1 MSTPLPFSDFLL
13 LLRQRGYDVGI
24 EQYKDVARLCETLGA
39 EAARDRRLL
48 SRSLAAVLSG
58 CSKKASDLNR
68 EKKAREI
75 ESLFFEHYAL
85 AIKDDEE
92 LTRSQPEAIQ
102 KGLLREGLANL
113 QAPRARRWK
122 PALSVAI
129 GIVLLVGVGVF
140 VSRKYI
146 SPRTPVT
153 PSQPAAPT
161 PTMGQGTNGQNGAP
175 TKPGVTPPAPTLPR
189 PDLGPDIVH
198 HHWLRAASVALP
210 APLVVFLL
218 LYAFIRRRRLRGW
231 AKEYWR
237 EVRNELGGAEEVS
250 IDFGKLLPPA
260 LNRGDLEDMATILG
274 RSEDRPSNRELDGEK
289 TIRATLAKGTLPQLV
304 YRRQP
309 TARTVLLLCDVS
321 SDMRP
326 WNRRSEALIDGL
338 RRRSVPLVMRYFD
351 GQAER
356 VSERPHGPRQPL
368 SQVQK
373 LYPDAALLVL
383 SAGVGATAYDREDLS
398 RLAPWLTVCQKYR
411 LRVWLHPVL
420 NRKRWRQVLKRRDF
434 PLRVLPMSRKGLLA
448 AAYDLAQEPER
459 RRHIAQADAS
469 PERAATSADEQRL
482 KQLLP
487 LWPDAPLE
495 LGAYLLHKFCP
506 GAPEETLLRVLAA
519 SREASGQRLRFTE
532 EEMSRWLTE
541 LQDSE
546 KHLLKPNEIQQR
558 LEEQA
563 RRELLR
569 VLRQHEPAER
579 NGTEHMQWRLRCA
592 LQQLYLHDADD
603 HNVKAAMATLAELA
617 QGPLWEDVAEAMASL
632 GVPLYQQP
640 KGKPTRALA
649 APVQE
654 KLQAQ
659 VLGLIRATA
668 GGKVVVPRGGSGTA
682 QPTVG
687 QSRPGVFH
695 RPGRWELVPT
705 LLVLLLCMA
714 GVYQRGTWKDTIPH
728 EESYQIQR
736 KGSTD
741 SPEAELVITAQ
752 RASTPTKVSLCR
764 NATCRE
770 ADTELLLGGEGVRQI
785 VKRERE
791 DRSYHVRARLPSGAW
806 AYSKQILVPGYQ
818 PPVMGELLVHFTAE
832 GHAVGRVPF
841 TAIDAGGK
849 GIEGVADEK
858 LRLRIGAVRVVG
870 EHKPYQPF
878 SIESEVRANAVQT
891 VSLDLGKPVQPGAV
905 KPATGFV
912 KVRLIAQADG
922 RPLGGLKWTLSD
934 AKGKVSRATSAGQE
948 LEVLSGPVQIRVD
961 DPGYEAQLKQIVVRA
976 GEHATVDV
984 LLTAHR
990 PPLLTRSEE
999 FLKSLRYPTPSQL
1012 LSVLPSP
1019 SVDEAVPPRA
1029 GLDHPLPDMSASDAR
1044 RAVAVGEMIKIL
1056 GGSFLM
1062 GSEDGDDDE
1071 KPAHNE
1077 QVATFWMDKY
1087 EVTMEQY
1094 AECVKAVRCTKPGSG
1109 SFCNANQPGKEKHP
1123 ANCVSWND
1131 ARQYCHWVGKRVP
1144 SENEWEYAAKGPQA
1158 KKYPWGDDD
1167 PTKEPCWNRSEGT
1180 CAVGSKPQDKS
1191 WAGIM
1196 DLGGNVLEWVQD
1208 AWRVN
1213 YSPMSPTNSALRVV
1227 RGAAWFDRDPGYLR
1241 GANRGGLTPTYR
1253 GLNVGFRCARTE

>member
-1 MSTPLPFSDFLL
+1 MSAPLPFSDFLL

-48 SRSLAAVLSG
+48 SRGLAAVLSG
-58 CSKKASDLNR
+58 CSKKASDLSR
-68 EKKAREI
+68 ETKAREI
-75 ESLFFEHYAL
+75 EALFFEHYAL

-92 LTRSQPEAIQ
+92 LTRSQPEAIH

-113 QAPRARRWK
+113 QAPRSRRWK
-122 PALSVAI
+122 LALSVVL
-129 GIVLLVGVGVF
+129 GVVLLVGVGVF
-140 VSRKYI
+140 VSRKHV

-153 PSQPAAPT
+153 PLQTAAPTPALQTAAPT
-161 PTMGQGTNGQNGAP
+161 PTLGQGTNGQNSEP
-175 TKPGVTPPAPTLPR
+175 PKPKVTPPAPTLAK
-189 PDLGPDIVH
+189 PDLGPEIVRY
-198 HHWLRAASVALP
+198 HWLRSAAVALP

-218 LYAFIRRRRLRGW
+218 LYSFIRRRRLRSW

-309 TARTVLLLCDVS
+309 AARTVLLLCDVS

-326 WNRRSEALIDGL
+326 WTRRSEALIDGL
-338 RRRSVPLVMRYFD
+338 RRRSVPLVVRYFD
-351 GQAER
+351 GQAEQ

-398 RLAPWLTVCQKYR
+398 RLALWLTVCQKYR

-420 NRKRWRQVLKRRDF
+420 NRRRWRQVLKRRDF

-482 KQLLP
+482 KQLLT

-506 GAPEETLLRVLAA
+506 GAPEETLLRVLAV

-546 KHLLKPNEIQQR
+546 KHLLKPDEIQQR

-603 HNVKAAMATLAELA
+603 HNVKAAMATLAQLA

-632 GVPLYQQP
+632 GLPLYQQP

-659 VLGLIRATA
+659 VLGLIRSTA
-668 GGKVVVPRGGSGTA
+668 GGKVVVPQGGSGTA
-682 QPTVG
+682 QPIAG
-687 QSRPGVFH
+687 QPRPGVFH
-695 RPGRWELVPT
+695 WPGRWELAPT
-705 LLVLLLCMA
+705 LLALLMCIA
-714 GVYQRGTWKDTIPH
+714 GVYQRGTWRDTIPH
-728 EESYQIQR
+728 EESYQIEQN
-736 KGSTD
+736 GSSD

-752 RASTPTKVSLCR
+752 RASAPARVTLCR
-764 NATCRE
+764 DAVCRLRE
-770 ADTELLLGGEGVRQI
+770 TDLSLSAEGVRQT
-785 VKRERE
+785 VKRDKDART
-791 DRSYHVRARLPSGAW
+791 YHVRARLPSGAW

-818 PPVMGELLVHFTAE
+818 PTEMGELLVHFTAE
-832 GHAVGRVPF
+832 GHPVGMISF

-849 GIEGVADEK
+849 EASGVADQKIRLPIGGVRITGEK
-858 LRLRIGAVRVVG
+858 
-870 EHKPYQPF
+870 KPYPPF
-878 SIESEVRANAVQT
+878 ARDSVVKTDAVQT
-891 VSLDLGKPVQPGAV
+891 VSIDLGKPVQPEAV

-912 KVRLIAQADG
+912 KVRLHAQKDG
-922 RPLGGLKWTLSD
+922 RLLDGVKWGLRND
-934 AKGKVSRATSAGQE
+934 KGIVFSVPSAEQE
-948 LEVLSGPVQIRVD
+948 QEVPSGLLQIWVNDPSYEVQR
-961 DPGYEAQLKQIVVRA
+961 EQIVVRA
-976 GEHATVDV
+976 GTHYTVDV
-984 LLTAHR
+984 SLTACR
-990 PPLLTRSEE
+990 PPPLMTDSSAVMPLSAVMPQKPPDTASSEE
-999 FLKSLRYPTPSQL
+999 
-1012 LSVLPSP
+1012 
-1019 SVDEAVPPRA
+1019 
-1029 GLDHPLPDMSASDAR
+1029 R
-1044 RAVAVGEMIKIL
+1044 RAVAIGEMVKVP
-1056 GGSFLM
+1056 GGSFQM
-1062 GSEDGDDDE
+1062 GSDSGDDDE
-1071 KPAHNE
+1071 KPVHTE

-1094 AECVKAVRCTKPGSG
+1094 AECEKAGRCGEPDSG
-1109 SFCNANQPGKEKHP
+1109 GFCNAKHPSEKKHP
-1123 ANCVSWND
+1123 ANCVSWKD
-1131 ARQYCHWVGKRVP
+1131 ARDYCQWAGKRLP
-1144 SENEWEYAAKGPQA
+1144 SEKEWEYAASGPNA
-1158 KKYPWGDDD
+1158 KQYPWGDND
-1167 PTKEPCWNRSEGT
+1167 PTTEPCWLRWTNREGT

-1191 WAGIM
+1191 WAGMM
-1196 DLGGNVLEWVQD
+1196 DLGGNVREWVQD
-1208 AWRVN
+1208 TWRERYLLN
-1213 YSPMSPTNSALRVV
+1213 GSINGALRVV
-1227 RGAAWFDRDPGYLR
+1227 RGGSWSSADPTYLR
-1241 GANRGGLTPTYR
+1241 AANRFSSSPTFR
-1253 GLNVGFRCARTE
+1253 SFNVGFRCAMIE

>member
-1 MSTPLPFSDFLL
+1 MSAPLPFSDFLL

-24 EQYKDVARLCETLGA
+24 EQYKDVAWLCETLGA

-58 CSKKASDLNR
+58 CSKKASDLSR

-85 AIKDDEE
+85 ALKDDEE
-92 LTRSQPEAIQ
+92 LIHSQPEAIQ

-113 QAPRARRWK
+113 QASRSRRGK
-122 PALSVAI
+122 LALSVAL
-129 GIVLLVGVGVF
+129 GIVLLVGVGVLLA
-140 VSRKYI
+140 RKYTA
-146 SPRTPVT
+146 SATL
-153 PSQPAAPT
+153 APT
-161 PTMGQGTNGQNGAP
+161 VQPTAPKPEQGKQGQQGQDSEPEQALAP
-175 TKPGVTPPAPTLPR
+175 LDPGSLHD
-189 PDLGPDIVH
+189 PDLGPEIVQY
-198 HHWLRAASVALP
+198 HWLRSASVALP

-218 LYAFIRRRRLRGW
+218 LYAFVRRRRLRSW

-309 TARTVLLLCDVS
+309 AARTVLLLCDVS

-338 RRRSVPLVMRYFD
+338 RRRSVPLVVRYFD

-487 LWPDAPLE
+487 LWPDAPLD

-519 SREASGQRLRFTE
+519 SREVSGQRLRFTE

-546 KHLLKPNEIQQR
+546 KHLLKPDEIQHR

-632 GVPLYQQP
+632 GLPLYQQP
-640 KGKPTRALA
+640 KGRPTRALA

-668 GGKVVVPRGGSGTA
+668 GGKVVVPQGGSGTA
-682 QPTVG
+682 QPIAG
-687 QSRPGVFH
+687 QTRPGVFH
-695 RPGRWELVPT
+695 WPGRWELAPT
-705 LLVLLLCMA
+705 LLVLLLCVA
-714 GVYQRGTWKDTIPH
+714 GVYQRGTGKEQIPH
-728 EESYQIQR
+728 EESYQIER
-736 KGSTD
+736 RGSTD

-752 RASTPTKVSLCR
+752 RTSAPIKVTLCR
-764 NATCRE
+764 DAACRE
-770 ADTELLLGGEGVRQI
+770 AEAKLSLGTEGVRQT
-785 VKRERE
+785 VKREKEERA
-791 DRSYHVRARLPSGAW
+791 YHVRARLPSGAW
-806 AYSKQILVPGYQ
+806 AYSKQFLVPGYQ
-818 PPVMGELLVHFTAE
+818 PPAMGELLVHFTAE
-832 GHAVGRVPF
+832 GRAVGMVPF
-841 TAIDAGGK
+841 TATDAGGK
-849 GIEGVADEK
+849 GLDGVADEK
-858 LRLRIGAVRVVG
+858 LRLRIGTVRVVG
-870 EHKPYQPF
+870 EHKPYPPF
-878 SIESEVRANAVQT
+878 EIESEVRANAVQT
-891 VSLDLGKPVQPGAV
+891 VSLDLGKPVRPEAV
-905 KPATGFV
+905 NPSTGFV
-912 KVRLIAQADG
+912 KVRLLAKDDG
-922 RPLGGLKWTLSD
+922 RLLSGLKWTLSD
-934 AKGKVSRATSAGQE
+934 ANGKVGKATSAGQE
-948 LEVLSGPVQIRVD
+948 LAVPLGPAEVSVE
-961 DPGYEAQLKQIVVRA
+961 DPGYESQRKQIFVRA
-976 GEHATVDV
+976 GEHSTVDV
-984 LLTAHR
+984 LLTAR
-990 PPLLTRSEE
+990 RFPPLMTDASAVMPQKRPDMVASEE
-999 FLKSLRYPTPSQL
+999 
-1012 LSVLPSP
+1012 
-1019 SVDEAVPPRA
+1019 PRT
-1029 GLDHPLPDMSASDAR
+1029 
-1044 RAVAVGEMIKIL
+1044 VAVGEMVKVP
-1056 GGSFLM
+1056 GGRFQM
-1062 GSEDGDDDE
+1062 GREDGDTDE
-1071 KPAHNE
+1071 KPVHTE
-1077 QVATFWMDKY
+1077 QVSTFWMDKY

-1094 AECVKAVRCTKPGSG
+1094 SACENAGQCLKPDSG
-1109 SFCNANQPGKEKHP
+1109 GVCNANRTGKEHHP
-1123 ANCVSWND
+1123 ANCVTWID
-1131 ARQYCHWVGKRVP
+1131 ARDYCLFAGKRLP
-1144 SENEWEYAAKGPQA
+1144 SEKEWEYAARGPKS
-1158 KKYPWGDDD
+1158 KKYPWGDGA
-1167 PTKEPCWNRSEGT
+1167 PSAKPCWNRSGLQAGT
-1180 CAVGSKPQDKS
+1180 CVVGSNLRDES

-1196 DLGGNVLEWVQD
+1196 DLGGNVKEWVQD
-1208 AWRVN
+1208 LWRETYEPDAPTDSDLRVLRGGAWNFSYLLNLRASIRDMS
-1213 YSPMSPTNSALRVV
+1213 SPMR
-1227 RGAAWFDRDPGYLR
+1227 RYGD
-1241 GANRGGLTPTYR
+1241 
-1253 GLNVGFRCARTE
+1253 VGFRCAKTK